1 MSLVELQAKMAAAIA
16 ANDVKAI
23 ESIAGEIVK
32 GKSDRHRAEVEVLQK
47 EAEALAG
54 VRQELAEK
62 IRKAIDKAIPDLADQ
77 LTTVKTSSFR
87 YTAKG
92 AKDSTGLE
100 QVKSSVG
107 LDVPV
112 IKAHKAGA
120 GATGKTKT
128 EFGVSLNEVFEKFAT
143 PADKAKL
150 AGASNSRQWQVKVA
164 VKKRALAAGLLAPVK

>member
-1 MSLVELQAKMAAAIA
+1 M
-16 ANDVKAI
+16 
-23 ESIAGEIVK
+23 
-32 GKSDRHRAEVEVLQK
+32 
-47 EAEALAG
+47 
-54 VRQELAEK
+54 
-62 IRKAIDKAIPDLADQ
+62 
-77 LTTVKTSSFR
+77 
-87 YTAKG
+87 
-92 AKDSTGLE
+92 
-100 QVKSSVG
+100 G